1 MGANV
6 GTTITALL
14 VSLAHISDP
23 DELERAFSGSSMYFI
38 FNFYTI
44 LVLFPLEL
52 AASYLYR
59 LTKAM
64 LPASVGEGDS
74 WEGPIKKI
82 VGPFTRSI
90 IIANKDL
97 IKLTATGD
105 DSCANRYPV
114 DCDPGAVNYDNCHD
128 IAGVIGCDEKS
139 GSCPA

>member
-14 VSLAHISDP
+14 VSLAHISEP
-23 DELERAFSGSSMYFI
+23 EELERAFAGSSMYFI

-52 AASYLYR
+52 ATGYLYK

-64 LPASVGEGDS
+64 LPASVGEGEK

-90 IIANKDL
+90 IVANKDL

-105 DSCANRYPV
+105 DSCENRYPI
-114 DCDPGAVNYDNCHD
+114 DCLGSDTDYDSCHSV
-128 IAGVIGCDEKS
+128 AGVIGCDDKT
-139 GSCPA
+139 GRCPA